1 MSVPLKTRREDYEGA
16 GGWHDGRLG
25 MAYDLIDEATLDA
38 GIASRNHK
46 LLAMIEALDDELREN
61 AA

>member
-25 MAYDLIDEATLDA
+25 MAYDLIDEAIRDGEGVA
-38 GIASRNHK
+38 RNHP
-46 LLAMIEALDDELREN
+46 LLNKIEAMDDELREN